1 MTVTMVMMA
10 AQNIQIKWIAS
21 DEILFNF
28 IDKLQPNRISEIELC
43 KVTQKMFAEVNEKFV
58 KINQA
63 LAEIYRDDCE

>member
-1 MTVTMVMMA
+1 M
-10 AQNIQIKWIAS
+10 AS

-43 KVTQKMFAEVNEKFV
+43 KATQKVFAEINEKFV
-58 KINQA
+58 RINNI